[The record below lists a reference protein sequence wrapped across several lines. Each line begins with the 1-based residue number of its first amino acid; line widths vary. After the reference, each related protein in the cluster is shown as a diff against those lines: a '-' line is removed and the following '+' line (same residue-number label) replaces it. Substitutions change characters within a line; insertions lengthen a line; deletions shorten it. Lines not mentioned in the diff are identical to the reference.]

1 MSTVPTGLAGRGR
14 RGWALG
20 AAGAPLA
27 PAGGWGPGAA
37 PLAAAGRWSNEEA
50 WEAWE
55 ACHRPDSEG
64 SQGETGSEAG
74 AHSPRPAVDSI
85 CLGGRSPTPPHCL
98 TPLSALSRILGVVW
112 ATADAPAALCARL
125 LCSLDPL
132 AVLSGH
138 RRPERNRQCQPLLCD
153 DLFHRLYEVDS
164 VLMLILWVR
173 KL

>member
-98 TPLSALSRILGVVW
+98 TPLSALSRILRGRC
-112 ATADAPAALCARL
+112 LGN
-125 LCSLDPL
+125 S
-132 AVLSGH
+132 
-138 RRPERNRQCQPLLCD
+138 RRPCSSVCAFAVQPRPLGG
-153 DLFHRLYEVDS
+153 S
-164 VLMLILWVR
+164 QWAQAA
-173 KL
+173 